1 MLDSNHSPINL
12 GAVGA
17 GFIAQV
23 AHLPNFSQFY
33 NCRLQ
38 ALAEWRTG
46 LNVAVCSRYGIPKG
60 YKHHSEMLES
70 ESLDAVAVVT
80 RRTQTGQ
87 IVLDFLNRGISVFSE
102 KPMAQTYEDALV
114 LASAAESNRCVYSVG
129 FMRRYDPA
137 VRKAK
142 QIISDRISSGELGR
156 PLFMS
161 MSLIAGDDYCGID
174 GDIKS
179 QELKPPDGTWRRY
192 PAWCPPELGK
202 AYESFVNVAGHN
214 INLLNYFFDDDEA
227 IVQSANLFSANHGQA
242 LLTISSIPAT
252 FTWAQFTGSSRW
264 KETFALQFEHGNIT
278 LELVPAFLRNVPC
291 RLREERCGRPGIC
304 GETIDYHFDWHWSF
318 KVEDF
323 EFIRAVEENA
333 ETVSSGISSL
343 RDYII
348 IDGIW
353 RRIIGAC

>member
-1 MLDSNHSPINL
+1 MASSNRSPINL
-12 GAVGA
+12 GVVGA

-38 ALAEWRTG
+38 ALAEWRNG
-46 LNVAVCSRYGIPKG
+46 LNVAVCNRYGISKG
-60 YKHHSEMLES
+60 YKHHSEMLEE

-102 KPMAQTYEDALV
+102 KPMAQTYEDALLLNSV
-114 LASAAESNRCVYSVG
+114 AERNGCVYSIG

-156 PLFMS
+156 PLFVS
-161 MSLIAGDDYCGID
+161 MNLVAGDDYCGID

-179 QELKPPDGTWRRY
+179 QEDKPPDGTWRRY
-192 PAWCPPELGK
+192 PVWCPPELGA

-214 INLLNYFFDDDEA
+214 INLLNYFFGDSEA
-227 IVQSANLFSANHGQA
+227 IVQSANLFSASHGQA
-242 LLTISSIPAT
+242 ILTVSCIPAT
-252 FTWAQFTGSSRW
+252 FTWAQVTGSSRW
-264 KETFALQFEHGNIT
+264 TEVFSLEFEYGSIT

-291 RLREERCGRPGIC
+291 RLRETRHRRAGIS
-304 GETIDYHFDWHWSF
+304 GEMIDYYFDWHWSF

-323 EFIRAVEENA
+323 EFIRAVEENV
-333 ETVSSGISSL
+333 ETVSSGSSSL
-343 RDYII
+343 RDYIV

-353 RRIIGAC
+353 RRIAGAS